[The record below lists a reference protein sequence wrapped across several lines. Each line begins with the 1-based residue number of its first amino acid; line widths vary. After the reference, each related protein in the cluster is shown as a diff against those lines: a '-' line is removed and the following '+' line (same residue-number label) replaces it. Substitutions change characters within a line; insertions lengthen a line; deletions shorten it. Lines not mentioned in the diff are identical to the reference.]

1 MRFRLTGAV
10 EVTLNRGLEGL
21 IHPIRQGASASDG
34 LDVPATTGEAMDS
47 GDVVGPDG
55 VLTADAWT
63 GHEQGAVQDGPRDD
77 SEQSRG
83 QREFPR
89 RNQDAGPDQ
98 GVSRNAEVGASA
110 SSRRALMAGAALRR
124 LSLTEPVSDPLWLGD
139 GNTDD
144 VYVI

>member
-1 MRFRLTGAV
+1 M

-21 IHPIRQGASASDG
+21 IHPIRQGASTSDG

-47 GDVVGPDG
+47 GDAVGPDG
-55 VLTADAWT
+55 VWTADAWT
-63 GHEQGAVQDGPRDD
+63 GHVQGAVQDGPTDD

-89 RNQDAGPDQ
+89 NQDASPDQ

-110 SSRRALMAGAALRR
+110 SSRRALMAEAALRR
-124 LSLTEPVSDPLWLGD
+124 LSLTEPVSDPLRLGD

>member
-21 IHPIRQGASASDG
+21 IHPIRQGASTSDG

-47 GDVVGPDG
+47 GDAVGPDG
-55 VLTADAWT
+55 VWTADAWT
-63 GHEQGAVQDGPRDD
+63 GHVQGAVQDGPTDD

-89 RNQDAGPDQ
+89 NQDASPDQ
-98 GVSRNAEVGASA
+98 GVSRNVEVGASA
-110 SSRRALMAGAALRR
+110 SSRRALMAEAALRR
-124 LSLTEPVSDPLWLGD
+124 LSLTEPVSDPLRLGD

>member
-21 IHPIRQGASASDG
+21 IHPIRQGASSSDG

-47 GDVVGPDG
+47 GDAVRPDG
-55 VLTADAWT
+55 VWTADAWT
-63 GHEQGAVQDGPRDD
+63 GHEQGAVQDGPTDD

-89 RNQDAGPDQ
+89 NQDASPDQ

-110 SSRRALMAGAALRR
+110 SSRRALMAEAALRR

>member
-21 IHPIRQGASASDG
+21 IHPIRQGASTSDG

-47 GDVVGPDG
+47 GDAVRPDG
-55 VLTADAWT
+55 VWSADAWT
-63 GHEQGAVQDGPRDD
+63 GHEQGAVQEGQTDD

-89 RNQDAGPDQ
+89 NQDASPDQ
-98 GVSRNAEVGASA
+98 GVSRNVEVGASA
-110 SSRRALMAGAALRR
+110 SSRRALMAEAALRRR